1 MAALHPNPSDFR
13 RCRRCFWALTEILSD
28 NAGRLFGCRR
38 CRAVDLNDAE
48 RPADV
53 VERGTL
59 SRRDRRRQ
67 ARWGKRLRIGARRV
81 PRSWER
87 TRPFPDHWVV
97 MPLAAFE
104 ALRVKPRDIGA
115 GWGFGLAHLE
125 RPESFAFYRAEVLD
139 FNPANRMAAIETEVI
154 TFEQVGCGSFG
165 LADTRAPKTLVL
177 ATFDRFTYER
187 TQPAIRRFLQECR

>member
-104 ALRVKPRDIGA
+104 AFGVTPRDIGD
-115 GWGFGLAHLE
+115 GWGFGLVRLE
-125 RPESFAFYRAEVLD
+125 RPESFAFQRFERRA
-139 FNPANRMAAIETEVI
+139 FAAVASMTRLSTEVI
-154 TFEQVGCGSFG
+154 TFEQIGGGSFG
-165 LADTRAPKTLVL
+165 RTDTRAPKELVF

-187 TQPAIRRFLQECR
+187 TQPAIRRFLQECG